1 MNLFKKKK
9 KKIEEQLRSRTILSS
24 LYGERWNLKYL
35 ENKIKNIKID
45 GYTKAEVDKMHQ
57 DMDDRLANHIQRYV
71 ELHDRVNSNL
81 SDIVVL
87 RTEQR
92 RIKDK
97 ADSNKSEIS
106 NLKTELGNTNTKVEN
121 NKAEIDKLKN
131 AKPAGNYADVDKENT
146 FTQQNIFRKDIVVG
160 ANVYATKILVD
171 NTDVTSDKSAVN
183 VKHLKDTMN
192 KYQSLQVGDYT
203 SFNYQLKFHKKAIST
218 PKYMFWYEI
227 ANGQELKLATN
238 IQLKPNKEYMF
249 FIHIKDM
256 DDNNGVAELQHVAI
270 FQREWITNDSDYIIK
285 NLHLVNIFDGVTF
298 ISWRDYFPGN
308 EGLFNRRV
316 TLVCYWVP
324 L

>member
-45 GYTKAEVDKMHQ
+45 GYTKAEVDSMHQ
-57 DMDDRLANHIQRYV
+57 DMENRLTNH
-71 ELHDRVNSNL
+71 VNEYNSLKVKVDTNL
-81 SDIVVL
+81 SNIGAL
-87 RTEQR
+87 KLEQN
-92 RIKDK
+92 RINDK
-97 ADSNKSEIS
+97 ADSNKRQIS
-106 NLKTELGNTNTKVEN
+106 DLKIELGNTNTKVES
-121 NKAEIDKLKN
+121 NKTEIVKLKN
-131 AKPAGNYADVDKENT
+131 AKPTGNYADVDKENT

-192 KYQSLQVGDYT
+192 KYQSQQVGDYT

-256 DDNNGVAELQHVAI
+256 DNNNGVAELQHVPI

-298 ISWRDYFPGN
+298 VSWRDYFPGN